1 MKNLEMTLTVD
12 FPASGSTS
20 PMFCLENAGQKCE
33 DIGSSK
39 IAKNGRP
46 YFAMWKPDYLEAG
59 QNLNAAVFFN
69 RTKEGKV
76 YLNAT
81 VTLSTGDD
89 RTRYETRKQKDEA
102 LTINGKDVRRF
113 TFIVQRPLTLTESM
127 ELASTQMESEAK
139 ASELVDALRTLPADD
154 LLTWQR
160 DLLASPASA
169 GMTGWMDE
177 LPPHVRIELDRRID
191 ELKRFD

>member
-1 MKNLEMTLTVD
+1 MKTLEMTLTVD
-12 FPASGSTS
+12 FPANGSTS
-20 PMFCLENAGQKCE
+20 PMFFLENAGQKCE

-81 VTLSTGDD
+81 VTLSTGEE
-89 RTRYETRKQKDEA
+89 RTRYETRKQKDDQ
-102 LTINGKDVRRF
+102 LTINGKEVRRF
-113 TFIVQRPLTLTESM
+113 TFILQRPLTLTESM
-127 ELASTQMESEAK
+127 DLASTQMESEAK
-139 ASELVDALRTLPADD
+139 ASELVAALRTIPTDD
-154 LLTWQR
+154 LTTWQR

-169 GMTGWMDE
+169 GMTGWMEE
-177 LPPHVRIELDRRID
+177 LPPHIRIELDHHLD
-191 ELKRFD
+191 NL